1 MSQAI
6 QPDFAYSHRERE
18 NVLVQDLTDW
28 SGETDGMNEVERD
41 WLSRAEQSQITATIT
56 EFSADIQLGRETQ
69 NHLAKEWSE
78 NAAKA
83 NIEKIAF
90 VSEGIKARAVSANL
104 DVPQEIK
111 TFKTTEAAVEWAR
124 E

>member
-6 QPDFAYSHRERE
+6 QPDFSYSHRERG

-28 SGETDGMNEVERD
+28 SGETEGMNEVERE

-56 EFSADIQLGRETQ
+56 EFGADIQLGQETQ

-78 NAAKA
+78 NATDA

-90 VSEGIKARAVSANL
+90 VSEGIEARAVSANL
-104 DVPQEIK
+104 DVSQEVK
-111 TFKTTEAAVEWAR
+111 TFKTTDEAVEWASK
-124 E
+124 

>member
-1 MSQAI
+1 MSQTESA
-6 QPDFAYSHRERE
+6 FRYSHRERG
-18 NVLVQDLTDW
+18 NVIVQDLTDW
-28 SGETDGMNEVERD
+28 SGETEGMDAVERE
-41 WLSRAEQSQITATIT
+41 WLSRASQPQITAAIT
-56 EFSADIQLGRETQ
+56 EFGADMQLGRETQ
-69 NHLAKEWSE
+69 DHLAKEWSE
-78 NAAKA
+78 NARDA

-111 TFKTTEAAVEWAR
+111 TFGSVEEAIEWAR